1 MKQNMGRWGQTARAV
16 GAAGAVA
23 GLMASVS
30 LSAVAATSSG
40 ADGAAALA
48 LPEVQL
54 RDGGVQLDIR
64 RPMALDAARLLS
76 MKPGDKIALT
86 FPVFGR
92 RVVVFEATT
101 VGADGLPYWHGRMAG
116 APLDRVYLKQ
126 VPGGFVGGV
135 RLGGKQLALRSQG
148 LDALSGEAGADLVA
162 DESAGV
168 ATQLHQL
175 GRAVAPGVYD
185 IRLNAAALADAPLGT
200 ELAVPL
206 PNGQTEVIVVTHNAL
221 DADGHQ
227 QLRGVSRMDGPGFP
241 TLITVGTDAVF
252 AAVHHIRGDY
262 QIVTRGGRTQL
273 VDPQQ
278 AGWRG
283 LRGEDQVHID
293 DLDSPAGAA
302 PEVAAQVGTRVGL
315 SGTGGSATVVPLAAG
330 EADTT
335 INLLMTYSPSLVT
348 MWGSEGAARTRL
360 ANLISVAN
368 AAYLNSGT
376 GVQFRVVGWQ
386 LLRQAD
392 TSPQTNLNNMRAARG
407 AFATLPRL
415 RQSTGAAITVFV
427 APFNAATSRTGTCG
441 VAYVPGAGAG
451 GLAAYQRQ
459 APGSLFTAIN
469 DGQHGGAYCE
479 SLTLAHELG
488 HNLGAVHDR
497 ANSSFAGVFA
507 NSYGKGIRGVYGTVM
522 SYVSPRV
529 ALFSSPHLACTASG
543 TPCGTAQEDV
553 VATVLQTKAVA
564 AAQGRS
570 AAAMGATDTTTMVA
584 GWLLRPNGQPYNA
597 AASVQSNT
605 PGVNCTAGRTGLYV
619 CRVPEGVSQVTVTPA
634 VRNRR
639 VVPAVGTFTVQRQSN
654 LPITGA
660 RFYVQ

>member
-1 MKQNMGRWGQTARAV
+1 MKQHTGQWRQTARAV
-16 GAAGAVA
+16 GVAGALA
-23 GLMASVS
+23 GLMASVAV
-30 LSAVAATSSG
+30 SAIAATDSG
-40 ADGAAALA
+40 AQGAATLA
-48 LPEVQL
+48 LPDVQL

-135 RLGGKQLALRSQG
+135 RLGGKQVALRSQG
-148 LDALSGEAGADLVA
+148 PDGLSGEGGAHLVA
-162 DESAGV
+162 DEPAGV

-175 GRAVAPGVYD
+175 GRAVAAGVYD
-185 IRLNAAALADAPLGT
+185 IRLNTAALADAPVGA
-200 ELAVPL
+200 EIAVPL
-206 PNGQTEVIVVTHNAL
+206 PDGQTEVIVVTHNAL
-221 DADGHQ
+221 DADGHH

-241 TLITVGTDAVF
+241 TLITVGTEAVF
-252 AAVHHIRGDY
+252 AAVHHHRGEH

-283 LRGEDQVHID
+283 LRGDDQIHID
-293 DLDSPAGAA
+293 DLDAPVDAA
-302 PEVAAQVGTRVGL
+302 PATAANVGTRVGL
-315 SGTGGSATVVPLAAG
+315 SGTGGGVLSVPLAAG

-335 INLLMTYSPSLVT
+335 INLLMTYSPTFVT
-348 MWGSEGAARTRL
+348 MWGSESAARTRL
-360 ANLISVAN
+360 ANLVSVAN

-386 LLRQAD
+386 LIRQAD
-392 TSPQTNLNNMRAARG
+392 TSPQTNLTNMRAARG

-415 RQSTGAAITVFV
+415 RQSTGAAITVFA
-427 APFNAATSRTGTCG
+427 APFNAATSRSGTCG

-479 SLTLAHELG
+479 ALTLAHELG

-507 NSYGKGIRGVYGTVM
+507 NSYGKGVRGVYGTVM

-529 ALFSSPHLACTASG
+529 ALFSSPHLACTPGG
-543 TPCGTAQEDV
+543 TPCGTAQENV

-570 AAAMGATDTTTMVA
+570 AAALGATEGDTMVA
-584 GWLLRPNGQPYNA
+584 GWLLRPNGLPYNA
-597 AASVQSNT
+597 AAAVQANT
-605 PGVNCTAGRTGLYV
+605 PGVSCTAGQTGLYV
-619 CRVPEGVSQVTVTPA
+619 CRVPDGVEQVTVTPS
-634 VRNRR
+634 VRGRR
-639 VVPAVGTFTVQRQSN
+639 IVPAVGTFNVQRQSN
-654 LPITGA
+654 LPVTGA

>member
-1 MKQNMGRWGQTARAV
+1 MRERMNRGRQTAWLAGV
-16 GAAGAVA
+16 VVSAAMVSGAAGAGPA
-23 GLMASVS
+23 PLP
-30 LSAVAATSSG
+30 
-40 ADGAAALA
+40 D

-64 RPMALDAARLLS
+64 SPMALDAARLLS

-92 RVVVFEATT
+92 KVVVFEATT
-101 VGADGLPYWHGRMAG
+101 QGADGLPYWHGRLEG

-135 RLGGKQLALRSQG
+135 RLGGRQVALRQQG
-148 LDALSGEAGADLVA
+148 AGGSLTAA
-162 DESAGV
+162 DEPAGV

-175 GRAVAPGVYD
+175 GAPVSAGVYD
-185 IRLNAAALADAPLGT
+185 IRLNAAALADAPVGS

-206 PNGQTEVIVVTHNAL
+206 PDGQTEVIVVTGNTL

-227 QLRGVSRMDGPGFP
+227 QLVGISRMDGPGYP

-252 AAVHHIRGDY
+252 AAVHHSRGEH
-262 QIVTRGGRTQL
+262 QIITRAGRTQII
-273 VDPQQ
+273 DPRR

-283 LRGEDQVHID
+283 LRGDDQMHID
-293 DLDSPAGAA
+293 DVGRPPAAA
-302 PEVAAQVGTRVGL
+302 SGDEPAVAANVAARVGL
-315 SGTGGSATVVPLAAG
+315 NGTGSSVGIVPLAAG
-330 EADTT
+330 QADTT
-335 INLLMTYSPSLVT
+335 INLLMTYSPSFVT
-348 MWGSEGAARTRL
+348 MWGSESAARTRL
-360 ANLISVAN
+360 ANLVSVAN

-392 TSPQTNLNNMRAARG
+392 TSPQTNLSNMRSARG
-407 AFATLPRL
+407 VFSVLPRL
-415 RQSTGAAITVFV
+415 RQSTGAAISVFA

-451 GLAAYQRQ
+451 GLLAYQRQ
-459 APGSLFTAIN
+459 APSSLFTAIN

-479 SLTLAHELG
+479 ALTLAHELG

-497 ANSSFAGVFA
+497 ANSSFAGVF
-507 NSYGKGIRGVYGTVM
+507 NYSYGKGVYGLYGTVM

-529 ALFSSPHLACTASG
+529 ALFSSPHLTCAPGNVA
-543 TPCGTAQEDV
+543 CGTAQENV
-553 VATVLQTKAVA
+553 VATVLQTKAIA

-570 AAAMGATDTTTMVA
+570 VAAMGATDNDTMVA
-584 GWLLRPNGQPYNA
+584 GWLLRSNGQPYNA
-597 AASVQSNT
+597 AATVQSNT
-605 PGVNCTAGRTGLYV
+605 PGVACTAGTTGLYV
-619 CRVPEGVSQVTVTPA
+619 CRVPPGVAQVTVTPT
-634 VRNRR
+634 VRGRR
-639 VVPAVGTFTVQRQSN
+639 VVPAVGTFNVQRQSN
-654 LPITGA
+654 MPITGA
-660 RFYVQ
+660 RFYVH